1 MRKQTSNF
9 QFIIN
14 NVSKTVWMA
23 LSVILIIG
31 IIVTSSVIYFNKD
44 NSFNIGQDESISI
57 TPTQIR
63 SIENIGE
70 WEFLSISDEELI
82 DTVRRGFINDD
93 ELVRIYYGTLRL
105 GINMHEV
112 SPKWMKVQ
120 GDSISIL
127 LPPIKLLDNDFID
140 EARTRSF
147 FESGNWTGKDREA
160 LYLRAYN
167 VMKERCINEQN
178 IKSAEQNAN
187 EQFCKLMRSMGYEN
201 VRIRFDKT
209 QAH

>member
-1 MRKQTSNF
+1 
-9 QFIIN
+9 
-14 NVSKTVWMA
+14 MA

>member
-1 MRKQTSNF
+1 
-9 QFIIN
+9 
-14 NVSKTVWMA
+14 MA

-167 VMKERCINEQN
+167 VMKKRCINEQN

>member
-1 MRKQTSNF
+1 
-9 QFIIN
+9 
-14 NVSKTVWMA
+14 MA

-167 VMKERCINEQN
+167 VMKKRCINEQN

-201 VRIRFDKT
+201 VRIRFGKT